1 MARGTRPTTR
11 EGLERMSN
19 AVLDAYMADTKI
31 RIAMMTKATLRKSYE
46 NQLRIAEEVRTERL
60 T

>member
-1 MARGTRPTTR
+1 MSDA
-11 EGLERMSN
+11 GLG
-19 AVLDAYMADTKI
+19 AYIADTKI